1 MKLHEIT
8 ETKSIDQLEEG
19 WKDWAL
25 AAGIGSMA
33 LGGGSAAYDAYKAK
47 QAQKEPVV
55 QTQQVQKGKVT
66 APSIAKTLIQQST
79 NKLEQALIKAADA
92 AGIKDT
98 ELKQFLAQCAHETM
112 NFTTLEEIGT
122 DKYIMKKYDKKFAP
136 KKAKI
141 LGNKHAGDGL
151 RYKGR
156 GYIQLTGRY
165 NYAKAGEAL
174 GLPLEEKPELV
185 ERPDI
190 AAKVA
195 VWFWQQRVKPKV
207 DDFSNVKRSTKPINP
222 GMHGV
227 ESRQAHFDKYVDLAT
242 KDRSKNL

>member
-8 ETKSIDQLEEG
+8 DTKSIDQLEEG

-33 LGGGSAAYDAYKAK
+33 LGGGSAAWDAYKAGQQEK
-47 QAQKEPVV
+47 PAQVV
-55 QTQQVQKGKVT
+55 QTQKVT
-66 APSIAKTLIQQST
+66 APSIAKKMLAATT
-79 NKLEQALIKAADA
+79 NKLEQALINHASKAGLDQ
-92 AGIKDT
+92 T
-98 ELKQFLAQCAHETM
+98 ELKQFMAQCAHETM
-112 NFTTLEEIGT
+112 GFETLTELGS
-122 DKYIMKKYDKKFAP
+122 DKYFAKRYDKKYAP
-136 KKAKI
+136 VKAKL
-141 LGNKHAGDGL
+141 LGNKHAGDGV

-185 ERPDI
+185 ERPEI

-195 VWFWQQRVKPKV
+195 VWFWNQRVKPKV
-207 DDFSNVKRSTKPINP
+207 DDFSDVKRSTKPINP
-222 GMHGV
+222 GLKGLKNR
-227 ESRQAHFDKYVDLAT
+227 EAHFDKYASIGQKTYD
-242 KDRSKNL
+242 